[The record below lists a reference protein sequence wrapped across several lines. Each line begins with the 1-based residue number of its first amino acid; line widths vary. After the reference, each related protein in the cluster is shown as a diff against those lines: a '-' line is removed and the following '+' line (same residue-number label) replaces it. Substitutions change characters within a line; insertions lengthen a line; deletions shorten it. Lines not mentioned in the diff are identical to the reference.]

1 MINPVAT
8 SHLTGRE
15 KWEETG
21 MRMRVSGIAAA
32 TVATLMACVGPAIA
46 QDSFKI
52 GGVLPLSGAFGIVGE
67 NMRRGAVIALEERG
81 NKVLGKPIQVTWE
94 DSETSTQ
101 VAVQKTTRLLSQGV
115 HTIFGEVSSGSTLA
129 MMKLTEQ
136 RKVPHIITLS
146 ADDRITGADKTRY
159 AFRTSNSVA
168 MENAMIGEFA
178 KRQKIA
184 KIYGIVADY
193 QVGRDMW
200 SALKADLAA
209 KNIAIA
215 GEDFTPIGTKD
226 YSILLDKASKS
237 GADGLMLLVVGGD
250 VVTSLKQGADVG
262 IKDKMKVFGTMLM
275 DETLGQAVGPG
286 SIGINST
293 LRYHFTERS
302 PRNQKFVAAYRAKYN
317 EYPSQYAGEAYDG
330 LSWWLDT
337 VEATGGWDKEKWV
350 DTFANSTRFDSVEGV
365 KKMRSCDNQAS
376 QIGLFGTAVA
386 GTGELPPVTMK
397 ITETFGAETL
407 FKPCS

>member
-1 MINPVAT
+1 
-8 SHLTGRE
+8 
-15 KWEETG
+15 

-32 TVATLMACVGPAIA
+32 TVATLMACVGPAMA

-67 NMRRGAVIALEERG
+67 NMRRGAVIALEERD
-81 NKVLGKPIQVTWE
+81 NKVLGKPIQVIWE

-136 RKVPHIITLS
+136 RKVPHIVTLS

-178 KRQKIA
+178 RRQKIA
-184 KIYGIVADY
+184 KVYGIVADY

-200 SALKADLAA
+200 TALKADLAT

-275 DETLGQAVGPG
+275 DETLGHAVGPG

-337 VEATGGWDKEKWV
+337 VETTGGWDKEKWV
-350 DTFANSTRFDSVEGV
+350 DAFANSTRFDSVEGV
-365 KKMRSCDNQAS
+365 KKMRRCDNQAS

>member
-1 MINPVAT
+1 
-8 SHLTGRE
+8 
-15 KWEETG
+15 

-32 TVATLMACVGPAIA
+32 TVATLMACVGPALVGPAMA
-46 QDSFKI
+46 QDAFKI

-81 NKVLGKPIQVTWE
+81 NKVLGVPIQVTWE

-178 KRQKIA
+178 KRQKVA
-184 KIYGIVADY
+184 RIYGIVADY

-200 SALKADLAA
+200 AALKVDLAA
-209 KNIAIA
+209 KNIAVA
-215 GEDFTPIGTKD
+215 GEDYTPIGTKD
-226 YSILLDKASKS
+226 YSILLDKAMKS

-262 IKDKMKVFGTMLM
+262 VKDKMKVFGTMLM

-337 VEATGGWDKEKWV
+337 VEASGGWDKEKWV
-350 DTFANSTRFDSVEGV
+350 ESFAKSTRFDSVEGV
-365 KKMRSCDNQAS
+365 KKMRTCDNQAS
-376 QIGLFGTAVA
+376 QVGLFGTAVP
-386 GTGELPPVTMK
+386 GSGELPPVTMK

-407 FKPCS
+407 FKPCP

>member
-1 MINPVAT
+1 
-8 SHLTGRE
+8 
-15 KWEETG
+15 
-21 MRMRVSGIAAA
+21 MRMRVPGLAAA
-32 TVATLMACVGPAIA
+32 TVATLLACVGPALA

-67 NMRRGAVIALEERG
+67 NMRRGAVIALEERD
-81 NKVLGKPIQVTWE
+81 NKVLGKPIAVTWE

-200 SALKADLAA
+200 AALKTDLGN
-209 KNIAIA
+209 KNITVV

-226 YSILLDKASKS
+226 YSILLDKAMKS

-262 IKDKMKVFGTMLM
+262 VKDKMKVFGTMLM

-293 LRYHFTERS
+293 LRYHFSERS

-330 LSWWLDT
+330 MSWWLDT

-350 DTFANSTRFDSVEGV
+350 EAFAKSTRFDSVEGV
-365 KKMRSCDNQAS
+365 KKMRCDNQAS

-397 ITETFGAETL
+397 IVETFGAETL
-407 FKPCS
+407 FKPCN

>member
-1 MINPVAT
+1 
-8 SHLTGRE
+8 
-15 KWEETG
+15 
-21 MRMRVSGIAAA
+21 MRMRVPGLAAV
-32 TVATLMACVGPAIA
+32 TVATLMAYAGSAPA
-46 QDSFKI
+46 QDAFKI

-81 NKVLGKPIQVTWE
+81 NKVLGVPIAVTWE

-178 KRQKIA
+178 KRQKVA
-184 KIYGIVADY
+184 KVYGIVADY

-200 SALKADLAA
+200 AALKVDLGA
-209 KNIAIA
+209 KNIAVA

-226 YSILLDKASKS
+226 YSILLDKAVKS

-262 IKDKMKVFGTMLM
+262 VKDKMKVFGTMLM

-302 PRNQKFVAAYRAKYN
+302 PRNEKFVAAYRAKYK

-330 LSWWLDT
+330 MSWWLDT

-350 DTFANSTRFDSVEGV
+350 EAFAKSTRFDSVEGV
-365 KKMRSCDNQAS
+365 KKMRTCDNQAS

-386 GTGELPPVTMK
+386 GTGELPAVTMK

-407 FKPCS
+407 FKPCP

>member
-1 MINPVAT
+1 
-8 SHLTGRE
+8 
-15 KWEETG
+15 
-21 MRMRVSGIAAA
+21 MRMRVPGLAAA
-32 TVATLMACVGPAIA
+32 TVATLLACVGPALA

-67 NMRRGAVIALEERG
+67 NMRRGAVIALEERD
-81 NKVLGKPIQVTWE
+81 NKVLGKPIAVTWE

-101 VAVQKTTRLLSQGV
+101 VAVQKTTRLLSQGM

-200 SALKADLAA
+200 AALKTDLGN
-209 KNIAIA
+209 KNITVV

-226 YSILLDKASKS
+226 YSILLDKAMKS

-262 IKDKMKVFGTMLM
+262 VKDKMKVFGTMLM

-293 LRYHFTERS
+293 LRYHFSERS

-330 LSWWLDT
+330 MSWWLDT

-350 DTFANSTRFDSVEGV
+350 EAFAKSTRFDSVEGV
-365 KKMRSCDNQAS
+365 KKMRCDNQAS

-397 ITETFGAETL
+397 IVETFGAETL
-407 FKPCS
+407 FKPCN

>member
-1 MINPVAT
+1 
-8 SHLTGRE
+8 
-15 KWEETG
+15 
-21 MRMRVSGIAAA
+21 MRMRVPGLAAA
-32 TVATLMACVGPAIA
+32 TVATLLACVGPALA

-67 NMRRGAVIALEERG
+67 NMRRGAVIALEERD
-81 NKVLGKPIQVTWE
+81 NKVLGKPIAVTWE

-101 VAVQKTTRLLSQGV
+101 VAVQKTTRLLSQGM

-200 SALKADLAA
+200 AALKTDLGN
-209 KNIAIA
+209 KNITVV

-226 YSILLDKASKS
+226 YSILLDKAMKS

-262 IKDKMKVFGTMLM
+262 VKDKMKVFGTMLM

-293 LRYHFTERS
+293 LRYHFSERS

-330 LSWWLDT
+330 MSWWFDT

-350 DTFANSTRFDSVEGV
+350 EAFAKSTRFDSVEGV
-365 KKMRSCDNQAS
+365 KKMRCDNQAS

-397 ITETFGAETL
+397 IVETFGAETL
-407 FKPCS
+407 FKPCN

>member
-1 MINPVAT
+1 
-8 SHLTGRE
+8 
-15 KWEETG
+15 
-21 MRMRVSGIAAA
+21 MRMRVPGLAAA
-32 TVATLMACVGPAIA
+32 TVATLLACVGPALA

-67 NMRRGAVIALEERG
+67 NMRRGAIIALDERD
-81 NKVLGKPIQVTWE
+81 NKVLGKPIAVTWE

-200 SALKADLAA
+200 AALKTDLGN
-209 KNIAIA
+209 KNIAVI

-226 YSILLDKASKS
+226 YSILLDKAMKS

-262 IKDKMKVFGTMLM
+262 VKDKMKVFGTMLM

-293 LRYHFTERS
+293 LRYHFSERS

-330 LSWWLDT
+330 MSWWLDT

-350 DTFANSTRFDSVEGV
+350 EAFAKSTRFDSVEGV
-365 KKMRSCDNQAS
+365 KKMRCDNQAS

-397 ITETFGAETL
+397 IVETFGAETL
-407 FKPCS
+407 FKPCN